1 MNASPLGIT
10 SKESQSRRGDRSSA
24 KPIVRRALVGLLCGA
39 ASSIFL
45 CSAVRSVGL
54 GLFLGS
60 LLGIAQVFAFFDLER
75 GSAIDRA
82 MTCAALGLACWAT
95 INLVLLPMV
104 AGQGTQGA
112 AERHRPIFP

>member
-24 KPIVRRALVGLLCGA
+24 KPIVRRALVGLLCGT

-60 LLGIAQVFAFFDLER
+60 LLGIAQVFVFFELEG

-82 MTCAALGLACWAT
+82 MTCAALGLPFWAT
-95 INLVLLPMV
+95 INPILLPL
-104 AGQGTQGA
+104 AW
-112 AERHRPIFP
+112 